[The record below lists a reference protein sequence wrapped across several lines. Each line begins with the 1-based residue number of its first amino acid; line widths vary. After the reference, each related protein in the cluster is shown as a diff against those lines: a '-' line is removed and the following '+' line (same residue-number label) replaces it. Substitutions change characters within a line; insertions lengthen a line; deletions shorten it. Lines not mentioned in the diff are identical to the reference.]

1 MAAIAVIGCGV
12 QGSAVVQRL
21 RGAGY
26 DVLVHDA
33 HREKAGALAA
43 SGAHPADTASAAIAR
58 ADYVLT
64 VVTAGPAVKQ
74 VLLDPANLTA
84 LGPGKLVVQMGTQSP
99 GDARECQRAVESTGA
114 EFVTDVI
121 HGPRDA
127 ILAGQVLLL
136 FGGSP
141 DQHRRVV
148 TLLSSI
154 GQSVP
159 VGNAEQAAVFN
170 AAGLC
175 VLYALLHSFAI
186 GSAMIERA
194 GIPLDAWFAHVKGSA
209 VLMDFMAGFIGPAH
223 FSTRNYGLF
232 GPCQFSNDGAVH
244 ETAIISD
251 LVQALALDRKLAE
264 SFAAAH
270 RKAYDASARADFTS
284 VYDVLAPSRT

>member
-21 RGAGY
+21 RGAGH

-33 HREKAGALAA
+33 HREKAAALAA
-43 SGAHPADTASAAIAR
+43 SGAHPVETASAAAAR

-64 VVTAGPAVKQ
+64 VVTAGPAVGQ
-74 VLLDPANLTA
+74 VLLDSATLSA
-84 LGPGKLVVQMGTQSP
+84 LGPGKLVVQMGTQARD
-99 GDARECQRAVESTGA
+99 DARECQRAVENTGA

-141 DQHRRVV
+141 DQHRRVA
-148 TLLSSI
+148 TLLAPV
-154 GQSVP
+154 GRSVP
-159 VGNAEQAAVFN
+159 VGSAEQAAVFN

-175 VLYALLHSFAI
+175 MLYALLHGFAL
-186 GSAMIERA
+186 GGAMIERS
-194 GIPLDAWFAHVKGSA
+194 GMSLDAWFSHVKGSA
-209 VLMDFMAGFIGPAH
+209 ALMDFMAGFVGPAH
-223 FSTRNYGLF
+223 LSARNYDLF

-251 LVQALALDRKLAE
+251 LAREMALDRKLAE
-264 SFAAAH
+264 SVAVAH
-270 RKAYDASARADFTS
+270 RKAYEASAASDFTS
-284 VYDVLAPSRT
+284 VYDVLAPRA